1 MDHLSSI
8 PSSAFE
14 LILTLPF
21 PLSLMTSLQSCF
33 PLKYISEQFLFINL
47 YTSHFWKITKPQDF
61 FLIPHLSHSF
71 SVSSANCC
79 QPTPNMTW
87 SFPLSPTALQGFSA
101 VVYIEWPPP
110 LARSSG
116 RQPTQQSSLLFFP
129 HSYLPSL
136 TNSWSL
142 HILTVRLL
150 LLPKKKSTGSTVRQ
164 PRLESQHW

>member
-1 MDHLSSI
+1 MDHFSSI

-61 FLIPHLSHSF
+61 FSIPHLSHSF

-79 QPTPNMTW
+79 QPTPNMAW

-116 RQPTQQSSLLFFP
+116 TSLPSKAVSFFP
-129 HSYLPSL
+129 HSHLPSL

-142 HILTVRLL
+142 HILPVRLL
-150 LLPKKKSTGSTVRQ
+150 LLPMKKRTGSTVRR